1 MSIIFIAILINY
13 IFIIGQSADEQ
24 ARGTNSARGDSDHD
38 HDYGGHVHGDHDHDC
53 GDHVHGK

>member
-1 MSIIFIAILINY
+1 MLINY
-13 IFIIGQSADEQ
+13 IFTIGQSADEQ

-53 GDHVHGK
+53 GDHVHGE

>member
-24 ARGTNSARGDSDHD
+24 ARGTNSARGDGDGD
-38 HDYGGHVHGDHDHDC
+38 HDY
-53 GDHVHGK
+53 GDHVHGE